1 VPGVQYD
8 FDGPLVFA
16 IYLPAATYALFAVF
30 YRVHAYSKEGCPDVH
45 VCGCAPM
52 QTLYT
57 AVLGGILGYIDFLLP
72 AVAVVGA
79 GIWEASFLS
88 RVLDCVLY
96 LPMVL
101 PAMIWFDQQPQFRFN
116 SSRLKEPLI
125 S

>member
-1 VPGVQYD
+1 
-8 FDGPLVFA
+8 
-16 IYLPAATYALFAVF
+16 
-30 YRVHAYSKEGCPDVH
+30 
-45 VCGCAPM
+45 M
-52 QTLYT
+52 QTLYA

-96 LPMVL
+96 LPLVL
-101 PAMIWFDQQPQFRFN
+101 PAVIWFDQQPQFRFN